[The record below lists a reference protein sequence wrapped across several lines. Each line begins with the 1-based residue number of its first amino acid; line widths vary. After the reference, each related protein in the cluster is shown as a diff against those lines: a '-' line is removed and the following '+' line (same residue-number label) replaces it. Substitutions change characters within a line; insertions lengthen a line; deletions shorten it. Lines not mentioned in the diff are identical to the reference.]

1 MTTRRKHSSKHSR
14 SKKMTRKMKGG
25 SDRVSMSDRLS
36 EELDR
41 VAKEA
46 DNMLEPYKKSN
57 NAYYSGFGYT
67 FLAIGGIAVGLVAA
81 KMIKK

>member
-1 MTTRRKHSSKHSR
+1 MTK
-14 SKKMTRKMKGG
+14 KMKGG
-25 SDRVSMSDRLS
+25 SDRDSFSDSLS

-46 DNMLEPYKKSN
+46 DDMFEPYKKSQ
-57 NAYYSGFGYT
+57 NAYNSGVGYT

>member
-1 MTTRRKHSSKHSR
+1 
-14 SKKMTRKMKGG
+14 MTRKMKGG

>member
-1 MTTRRKHSSKHSR
+1 MSTRRKHSR

-25 SDRVSMSDRLS
+25 SDRNSFSDSLS

-46 DNMLEPYKKSN
+46 DDMFEPYQKSQ

-67 FLAIGGIAVGLVAA
+67 FLAIVGVTVGLVAA